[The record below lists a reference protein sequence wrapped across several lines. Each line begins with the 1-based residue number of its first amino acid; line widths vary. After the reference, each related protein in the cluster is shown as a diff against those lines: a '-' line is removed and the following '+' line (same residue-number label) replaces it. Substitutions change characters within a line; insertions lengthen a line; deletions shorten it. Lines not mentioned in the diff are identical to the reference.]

1 VVKCA
6 KCDEVLYTDHDIV
19 EPHEVLEAVGG
30 KCPRCGRTL
39 SLMPERVEVMPRFPP
54 PKPSVLQEKPQEDEK
69 RRISKFLRQII

>member
-6 KCDEVLYTDHDIV
+6 KCDEVLYAGHDIV
-19 EPHEVLEAVGG
+19 EPREVLEAVGG

-54 PKPSVLQEKPQEDEK
+54 PKRSVQEEPQEDEK
-69 RRISKFLRQII
+69 RRISKFLRRMV